1 MRTVLPLGV
10 LSGLLSVLA
19 CSEAHAASTFDE
31 ATAKLSLPK
40 DAARTW
46 DFETGAALVGASFA
60 EWTVDGG
67 APSVSLA
74 PLASAGDAEALLV
87 AGDADHVEGNRALR
101 LSGRRGLV
109 LSDAALFDGLAKGKM
124 EVTLWARADGTT
136 PQVSVIYDRDVESA
150 IGSRTPF
157 ASVRAV
163 PTGRETSDGWAE
175 LSTGPIDASVWGVP
189 ARAILVMP
197 SYYAVDKDAFVIDA
211 LDVRRVDGKPME
223 AKACTTQNV
232 GAVCGDDGDCM
243 FGRCVASTFTWGV
256 LPEAAHRSEIA
267 ERWVHWST
275 RLMGDR
281 NAAAIG
287 LAKLTPDARALAKVS
302 RSSREFFGGMNRLVN
317 ELRDNHTSFGS
328 PANYSSFAPQV
339 LYGTSSGL
347 GACFGVVDKD
357 IMGGGRG
364 FAVFRATSGTP
375 LTGKKLERGDVI
387 VSIDGRDP
395 KEWVDDVWH
404 TSARTLPNDPTSDWG
419 SAAVD
424 LSTLITVRA
433 NTVTVAR
440 CASADACDAD
450 HREVFTLDVA
460 SKAYQAVVADAG
472 GNGESFACSA
482 RFTDAVERLAQPG
495 RGEDAVST
503 QTGAGGET
511 RVQFDGFV
519 GRGTWQSTMTSV
531 FSARP
536 AAVVMDARMGHGGYY
551 QTVEH
556 LFHLLRGTSDP
567 MGVFSV
573 GRGSYDEADPAWLL
587 DQYRECTTSRGD
599 QWSCFVGNANGF
611 FANVADPPGKETKI
625 AWLNTYD
632 VSANDFMPRLLKGR
646 AGFRVFAPHATAGAF
661 GAISSL
667 PSLYPGWSGGSIQV
681 QDARFAAGFDGV
693 ASARWESGHGVEPD
707 EVVAEK
713 LSDAISGVDTIL
725 TAATTWLA
733 SQ

>member
-19 CSEAHAASTFDE
+19 CTEAHAASTFDE

-387 VSIDGRDP
+387 VSIDGQP
-395 KEWVDDVWH
+395 VMEVP
-404 TSARTLPNDPTSDWG
+404 LE
-419 SAAVD
+419 AADSVP
-424 LSTLITVRA
+424 
-433 NTVTVAR
+433 
-440 CASADACDAD
+440 
-450 HREVFTLDVA
+450 
-460 SKAYQAVVADAG
+460 QAGPFRRVVNA
-472 GNGESFACSA
+472 FAKL
-482 RFTDAVERLAQPG
+482 LA
-495 RGEDAVST
+495 
-503 QTGAGGET
+503 
-511 RVQFDGFV
+511 
-519 GRGTWQSTMTSV
+519 
-531 FSARP
+531 
-536 AAVVMDARMGHGGYY
+536 
-551 QTVEH
+551 
-556 LFHLLRGTSDP
+556 
-567 MGVFSV
+567 
-573 GRGSYDEADPAWLL
+573 
-587 DQYRECTTSRGD
+587 
-599 QWSCFVGNANGF
+599 
-611 FANVADPPGKETKI
+611 
-625 AWLNTYD
+625 
-632 VSANDFMPRLLKGR
+632 
-646 AGFRVFAPHATAGAF
+646 
-661 GAISSL
+661 
-667 PSLYPGWSGGSIQV
+667 
-681 QDARFAAGFDGV
+681 
-693 ASARWESGHGVEPD
+693 
-707 EVVAEK
+707 
-713 LSDAISGVDTIL
+713 
-725 TAATTWLA
+725 
-733 SQ
+733 